1 MNIETRY
8 RRRALVTALAAA
20 LASLAGPAKADG
32 TPPSAADAAQA
43 APPAADQPPATQV
56 APAAPPSRP
65 TQLAPVVVTGNP
77 LQSSDVATPST
88 VLTGDALT
96 LRRGSTLGDTLDGL
110 PGVSSSY
117 FGPNAN
123 RPMIRGMDGD
133 RVRILSNA
141 GVPLDASSLSND
153 HAVPIDPLVVERI
166 EVLRGPAALLY
177 GGSAVGGVVNA
188 IDNRIPRNA
197 VSEPT
202 GTVDLRYGGPATER
216 AVSGIVEGGGN
227 GFVVHGDGFYRKT
240 DDMSVPTFQRP
251 TGDGGSAPSSI
262 IINSASRSDGG
273 ALGGSF
279 VWDHGYAGAA
289 VDTFR
294 SNYGTVAEED
304 VTIDMYLN
312 KLTLAGEVRDLA
324 GPISRISAQ
333 WLGSDY
339 QHQEIEGTGAVATTF
354 KNKGSD
360 FRIELEQARIEL
372 GGGKLGGVFG
382 LQGGNNRFSALG
394 EEAFVPST
402 DTKQYAGFVLEEYSI
417 GSGTLSFG
425 GRLGYTSVDSEGDPP
440 GEVRFGPP
448 QSRSFTPV
456 SVAVGGVF
464 NLSPQWQLTT
474 NLAYTERAPTFY
486 ELYADGFHAATGA
499 YEKGDPNQ
507 QMERGGNI
515 DLGVQWKEGANL
527 FKAAVFA
534 NNFQN
539 YIFLRQTPIELPT
552 PDGPVP
558 VFVFT
563 GVPARFYGAE
573 VEGNWRVLDATQRV
587 DLTGK
592 LDVTQATNRDTD
604 QPLPNIPPLRVNV
617 GVNWSLGGW
626 AARAEVSYSAAQNKV
641 PALDPTTPS
650 YTIVNLW
657 GSYKFQ
663 WSGSEGFLYVRLN
676 NLTNELAYNATTIDT
691 VRPLA
696 PLPGRGL
703 LLGLRMGF

>member
-251 TGDGGSAPSSI
+251 TGDGGSAPSNI

>member
-1 MNIETRY
+1 MNIEQNHRPRVWVAAAT
-8 RRRALVTALAAA
+8 AA
-20 LASLAGPAKADG
+20 LASLAASASAQDAASPA
-32 TPPSAADAAQA
+32 TAAMQVAQA
-43 APPAADQPPATQV
+43 A
-56 APAAPPSRP
+56 
-65 TQLAPVVVTGNP
+65 QLAPVLVTGNP
-77 LQSSDVATPST
+77 LRSSDVATPSA
-88 VLTGDALT
+88 VLGGDALT

-123 RPMIRGMDGD
+123 RPVIRGMDGD
-133 RVRILSNA
+133 RIRILSNA

-153 HAVPIDPLVVERI
+153 HAVPIDPLVIERI

-197 VSEPT
+197 VGEPT

-216 AVSGIVEGGGN
+216 AISGLVEAGGN
-227 GFVVHGDGFYRKT
+227 GFVVHGDGFYRET

-251 TGDGGSAPSSI
+251 TEDGGSAPSNV
-262 IINSASRSDGG
+262 IINSASQSDGG

-294 SNYGTVAEED
+294 SDYGVVAEED
-304 VTIDMYLN
+304 VTIDMFLN
-312 KLTLAGEVRDLA
+312 KVTLAGEVRDLS
-324 GPISRISAQ
+324 GPVSRISAQ
-333 WLGSDY
+333 WLGSEY
-339 QHQEIEGTGAVATTF
+339 QHQEIEGSGEVATTF

-360 FRIELEQARIEL
+360 LRIELEQARLEL
-372 GGGKLGGVFG
+372 GAGKLGGVFG
-382 LQGGNNRFSALG
+382 IQGGSSRFSALG

-402 DTKQYAGFVLEEYSI
+402 DTRQYAAFVLEEYSV
-417 GSGTLSFG
+417 GSGKLSFG
-425 GRLGYTSVDSEGDPP
+425 GRLGHTSVDSDGDPA
-440 GEVRFGPP
+440 GEVRFGPA
-448 QSRSFTPV
+448 QSRSFTPG
-456 SVAVGGVF
+456 SAAIGGVL
-464 NLSPQWQLTT
+464 NLSPQWQLTG

-499 YEKGDPNQ
+499 YEKGDSNQ

-515 DLGVQWKEGANL
+515 DLGVQWKDGPNL
-527 FKAAVFA
+527 FKAGIFA
-534 NNFQN
+534 HNFQN
-539 YIFLRQTPIELPT
+539 FIFLRQTGIDLPT

-563 GVPARFYGAE
+563 GVPARFHGAE
-573 VEGNWRVLDATQRV
+573 LEGNWRVLDATQRV

-592 LDVTQATNRDTD
+592 LDLTQATDRDTD
-604 QPLPNIPPLRVNV
+604 QPLPNIPPLRINL
-617 GVNWSLGGW
+617 GVNWSLGDW
-626 AARAEVSYSAAQNKV
+626 AARAEVSYAAAQDKV
-641 PALDPTTPS
+641 PTFDPTTPS
-650 YTIVNLW
+650 YTIVNLSA
-657 GSYKFQ
+657 SYKFQ
-663 WSGSEGFLYVRLN
+663 WSGSEGFVYFKLN
-676 NLTNELAYNATTIDT
+676 NLTDALAYNATTIDT

-703 LLGLRMGF
+703 LVGLRMGF